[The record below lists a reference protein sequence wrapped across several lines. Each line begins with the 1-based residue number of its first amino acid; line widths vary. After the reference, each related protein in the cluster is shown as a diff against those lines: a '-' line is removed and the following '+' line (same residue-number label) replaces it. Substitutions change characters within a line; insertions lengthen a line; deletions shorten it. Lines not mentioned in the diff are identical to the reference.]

1 MEDLALF
8 IIYYLFAGLGI
19 LGSSHV
25 LITILSS
32 FQTIQTCSTLLVL
45 FLHFSLLSEEIA
57 ALPFLFTY
65 DDTMCSINES
75 FFEYFSLMNIVVIGF
90 IVYAHRLSILDPS
103 IRLPKPVVK
112 GLFAF
117 AVIFPMIT
125 FLPFAHDDVYRK
137 LDKGSPWCSVP
148 YSTGWQWVLGVYLV
162 WVWFILTLSIISSID
177 LAVRLSNTYQGLLKS
192 YLSTIG
198 LYCIISLACWIPR
211 SMARFLGDDTN
222 ITRFIAYIPI
232 YISGMLYSLIFR
244 KSKETMEAYET
255 ARLVSYE
262 VQGDDLINLFNEND
276 LVQRYDS
283 IASSDKSQTEGEGSQ
298 LTDDLI
304 YFKQKFG
311 NTPPVPF

>member
-8 IIYYLFAGLGI
+8 VVYYLFAGLGI

-25 LITILSS
+25 LITILWS
-32 FQTIQTCSTLLVL
+32 FDTIQTCSTLLVL

-57 ALPFLFTY
+57 ALPHLFTY
-65 DDTMCSINES
+65 NSTMCSINES

-112 GLFAF
+112 GLFGF
-117 AVIFPMIT
+117 AVVFPMIT
-125 FLPFAHDDVYRK
+125 FIPFAEDDVYRK
-137 LDKGSPWCSVP
+137 PDSAWCSVP
-148 YSTGWQWVLGVYLV
+148 YSTGWQWILGVYLV
-162 WVWFILTLSIISSID
+162 WVWAVLILSIISSVD
-177 LAVRLSNTYQGLLKS
+177 LAVRLSNTYQGLLHS
-192 YLSTIG
+192 YMSTIG
-198 LYCIISLACWIPR
+198 LYCVVSLVCWVPR

-222 ITRFIAYIPI
+222 TTRFIAYLPI
-232 YISGMLYSLIFR
+232 YISGMLYSLLFR

-276 LVQRYDS
+276 LVPRYDS

-298 LTDDLI
+298 LTDDLL

-311 NTPPVPF
+311 KNPPVPF